1 MKSHKVQSLL
11 IDQNNSVT
19 SLSPL
24 SIIEMEHMKKNEI
37 TDNILNQIGLR
48 RNHKY
53 KLIDLIKSAQSRN
66 IKIVSVCNHILPDNF
81 NPDLK
86 DIADTDFKKK
96 FFGSV
101 LYDKREDGINF
112 LDIIGML
119 DNEYL
124 ITRMDIKTETTL
136 DDSIF
141 IIIRGRIVD
150 ENETV
155 LDKILEDRI
164 MTLLFTN

>member
-1 MKSHKVQSLL
+1 MKSHKEQSLL
-11 IDQNNSVT
+11 IGQNNSVT
-19 SLSPL
+19 SLSAL

-37 TDNILNQIGLR
+37 TDNLLNQIGLR
-48 RNHKY
+48 RNEKY

-66 IKIVSVCNHILPDNF
+66 IKIVSVCNHILPEHF
-81 NPDLK
+81 NPDIK
-86 DIADTDFKKK
+86 EIANTDFKKR

-101 LYDKREDGINF
+101 LYDKREEGNNF
-112 LDIIGML
+112 LDIIEML

-141 IIIRGRIVD
+141 IIIRGSIIEND
-150 ENETV
+150 EV
-155 LDKILEDRI
+155 SDKEDRI
-164 MTLLFTN
+164 MTLLFSN

>member
-1 MKSHKVQSLL
+1 MKSHKEQSLL

-19 SLSPL
+19 SLSAL
-24 SIIEMEHMKKNEI
+24 SIIDMEHMKKNEL
-37 TDNILNQIGLR
+37 TDNLLNQIGLK
-48 RNHKY
+48 RNEKY

-66 IKIVSVCNHILPDNF
+66 IKIVSVCNNILPDNF
-81 NPDLK
+81 NPDIK
-86 DIADTDFKKK
+86 EIANTDFKKR

-101 LYDKREDGINF
+101 LYEKREEGVSF
-112 LDIIGML
+112 LEIIEML

-141 IIIRGRIVD
+141 IIIKGSII
-150 ENETV
+150 ENGEV
-155 LDKILEDRI
+155 SDREDRI
-164 MTLLFTN
+164 MTLIFSN

>member
-1 MKSHKVQSLL
+1 MKSHKEQSLL
-11 IDQNNSVT
+11 IGQNNSVT
-19 SLSPL
+19 SLSAL

-37 TDNILNQIGLR
+37 TDNLLNQIGLR
-48 RNHKY
+48 RNEKY

-66 IKIVSVCNHILPDNF
+66 IKIVSVCNHILPEHF
-81 NPDLK
+81 NPDIK
-86 DIADTDFKKK
+86 EIANTDFKKR

-101 LYDKREDGINF
+101 LYDKREEGNNF
-112 LDIIGML
+112 LDIIEML

-141 IIIRGRIVD
+141 IIIRGSIIEND
-150 ENETV
+150 EV
-155 LDKILEDRI
+155 SDKEDRI
-164 MTLLFTN
+164 MTLIFSN